1 MWVEVRKAPNL
12 ILAEMWKLLLESE
25 GVPTR
30 ILPVQD
36 GNPEAGI
43 SGTGV
48 SPVRDGNPTGS
59 AGVPPAG
66 VDMKEFVP
74 YKIMVPHF
82 RVHVYEEILR
92 KL

>member
-1 MWVEVRKAPNL
+1 MWIEVRKAPNL
-12 ILAEMWKLLLESE
+12 IIAEMWKLLLESE
-25 GVPTR
+25 GIPAR

-36 GNPEAGI
+36 GNSPG
-43 SGTGV
+43 STGV
-48 SPVRDGNPTGS
+48 SPAN
-59 AGVPPAG
+59 

-74 YKIMVPHF
+74 YKILVPHF

>member
-1 MWVEVRKAPNL
+1 MWIEVRKAPNL
-12 ILAEMWKLLLESE
+12 IIAEMWKLLLESE

-36 GNPEAGI
+36 
-43 SGTGV
+43 
-48 SPVRDGNPTGS
+48 SPQGSENRDQVTEKS
-59 AGVPPAG
+59 K

-74 YKIMVPHF
+74 YKILVPHF

>member
-1 MWVEVRKAPNL
+1 MWTEVRKAPNL
-12 ILAEMWKLLLESE
+12 IIAEMWKLLLESE

-36 GNPEAGI
+36 RN
-43 SGTGV
+43 T
-48 SPVRDGNPTGS
+48 
-59 AGVPPAG
+59 GVPPVR

-74 YKIMVPHF
+74 YRILVPQF

>member
-1 MWVEVRKAPNL
+1 MWIEVRKAPNL
-12 ILAEMWKLLLESE
+12 IIAEMWKLLLESE

-36 GNPEAGI
+36 GESTG
-43 SGTGV
+43 GTGV
-48 SPVRDGNPTGS
+48 SPVRNGNPTGS
-59 AGVPPAG
+59 TGVSPVN
-66 VDMKEFVP
+66 VDMQEFVP
-74 YKIMVPHF
+74 YKILVPHF

>member
-1 MWVEVRKAPNL
+1 VWIEVRKAPNL
-12 ILAEMWKLLLESE
+12 VIAETWKLLLESE

-36 GNPEAGI
+36 GKST

-48 SPVRDGNPTGS
+48 SPV
-59 AGVPPAG
+59 
-66 VDMKEFVP
+66 VDMQEFVT
-74 YKIMVPHF
+74 YKVLVPHF

>member
-1 MWVEVRKAPNL
+1 MWIEVRKAPNL
-12 ILAEMWKLLLESE
+12 IIAEMWKLLLESE

-36 GNPEAGI
+36 GKSTG
-43 SGTGV
+43 STGV
-48 SPVRDGNPTGS
+48 SPVN
-59 AGVPPAG
+59 

-74 YKIMVPHF
+74 YKLLVPHF
-82 RVHVYEEILR
+82 RVHVYEVILR